1 MNLLPHPPLPQVAGS
16 AGIQLDLL
24 ADAAS
29 HAAKAKLEA
38 IWAAQEAEAADAD
51 KDGLPSGLVAFPS
64 ITSDVKLAD
73 LGELVHTY
81 VTPPGPLGSGPHPCF
96 GELALLYGG
105 LVCGASWHIGE
116 GRCWAHRHNAPC
128 CNTKKARLYLLCP

>member
-1 MNLLPHPPLPQVAGS
+1 MMLFPCQQMAGS
-16 AGIQLDLL
+16 AAGVNLDLL

-29 HAAKAKLEA
+29 HAAAAKLEA
-38 IWAAQEAEAADAD
+38 IWAAQEAEAAAAT
-51 KDGLPSGLVAFPS
+51 KDGLPPGLVSFPS

-81 VTPPGPLGSGPHPCF
+81 VTPAGPLGSGPHPCF

-105 LVCGASWHIGE
+105 WG
-116 GRCWAHRHNAPC
+116 GRGTVGSTAGVFM
-128 CNTKKARLYLLCP
+128 L